1 MFSKFV
7 KKNFIPILIII
18 FLPLIFFYKLILHPT
33 SVLYPASD
41 ILAAYS
47 PWRNFYAQSL
57 LEHKI
62 IPLWNPFEFSGV
74 PYIANASSGI
84 MYPFTVLFLL
94 FPADLAFGYGFLL
107 DFILLGLF
115 SYLFMRS
122 LNIGK
127 IGALGASIILTFS
140 GTVFTRIYAGH
151 LFILDTFLWLPLLLY
166 FVEKTFKKEN
176 YLYSFYASIPIALM
190 LVSGNPQISL
200 YALLFTFLFV
210 FLRIAFSSER
220 KVIFKYSIGI
230 IIALFFG
237 ALLSLGQIIPLL
249 EFSRVS
255 SRGGGVDYFFA
266 STFSLPP
273 KQVLSFFLPF
283 FFGSPV
289 DGTFWGKG
297 NFWEVNGY
305 IGTGSLILVLF
316 AFLNKKNAYVKIF
329 LILASFSIIFSLG
342 SYSFIF
348 PLFYKFVPLFNLFRA
363 PARFIFF
370 YTLSFSVLA
379 GIGIDLMLNNTKPQL
394 TKNIKR
400 ISAVLICF
408 GFILSVLSLFLNF
421 INFQDL
427 FEKYIL
433 RSNYA
438 IGIDHKILYNK
449 IVSSFSLLSIF
460 LLLSSAVIYKS
471 QIKSFKK
478 IAGLFIIALLV
489 IELFIF
495 DSQFLETKKVENY
508 YEIPEEIKFIK
519 NDKDIYRIY
528 DFDTGTFNLAERE
541 KIENISGYNP
551 AYLSYYRDFVW
562 EIGPYL
568 NNKSDSYFQISKIN
582 NFNILRFLNVKYILS
597 KDSIDSYN
605 LRFLYKKRFYVYE
618 LLGTLP
624 RGYLIDFSTKENKDF
639 NLPPN
644 VIEVPVVRK
653 NSNTLSSKF
662 DLKERKRLVLS
673 EVLYPGWVAFDNNKK
688 VKIEKFYIFRSFMVE
703 KGKHNILLIYN
714 PQSFEIGRL
723 ASLVSLIILIIIII
737 LFSKRTI
744 NISRISNIIKRS
756 K

>member
-1 MFSKFV
+1 MI
-7 KKNFIPILIII
+7 KKNIILVIII
-18 FLPLIFFYKLILHPT
+18 LLTLLFFYKLILHPT

-57 LEHKI
+57 LENKI

-74 PYIANASSGI
+74 PFIANASSGI
-84 MYPFTVLFLL
+84 MYPFTILFLL

-140 GTVFTRIYAGH
+140 GTVFTRIYPGH

-166 FVEKTFKKEN
+166 FVERTYKKEN
-176 YLYSFYASIPIALM
+176 FLYSLYASIPIALM
-190 LVSGNPQISL
+190 LVSGNPQIAL
-200 YALLFTFLFV
+200 YALLFTLIFI
-210 FLRIAFSSER
+210 FLRIFFAIDR
-220 KVIFKYSIGI
+220 KVIFKYSLGI
-230 IIALFFG
+230 VISLFFG
-237 ALLSLGQIIPLL
+237 VLLSLGHVIPLL
-249 EFSRVS
+249 EFSSAS

-273 KQVLSFFLPF
+273 KQLVSFLLPF

-297 NFWEVNGY
+297 NFWELCGY

-316 AFLNKKNAYVKIF
+316 ASLNKKNVYVKIF
-329 LILASFSIIFSLG
+329 LILALFSIIFSLG
-342 SYSFIF
+342 SYSFLF
-348 PLFYKFVPLFNLFRA
+348 PFFYKFIPLFDVFRV

-379 GIGIDLMLNNTKPQL
+379 GIGIDLILNNKKPRL
-394 TKNIKR
+394 TKNIKS
-400 ISAVLICF
+400 ISVVLICL
-408 GFILSVLSLFLNF
+408 GLILSTLSLFLNF

-427 FEKYIL
+427 FEKYVL
-433 RSNYA
+433 RNSYA
-438 IGIDHKILYNK
+438 VDVDHKIIYRH
-449 IVSSFSLLSIF
+449 IISSLSLLSIF
-460 LLLSSAVIYKS
+460 LLLSSIIIYKS

-478 IAGLFIIALLV
+478 IAGFFIITLLV

-495 DSQFLETKKVENY
+495 DSQFLETKKVEIY

-519 NDKDIYRIY
+519 NDKDIFRIY

-551 AYLSYYRDFVW
+551 TYLSYYRDFVW
-562 EIGPYL
+562 EIGPHL

-582 NFNILRFLNVKYILS
+582 NFNILRLLNVKYILS
-597 KDSIDSYN
+597 KNSISSYDLN
-605 LRFLYKKRFYVYE
+605 FLFRKKFYVYE

-624 RGYLIDFSTKENKDF
+624 RGYLIDSNTKENKNF
-639 NLPPN
+639 KLPTD
-644 VIEVPVVRK
+644 VTKVFVFRK
-653 NSNTLSSKF
+653 NSNTLSLKF

-673 EVLYPGWVAFDNNKK
+673 EVLYPGWVAYDNNKE
-688 VKIEKFYIFRSFMVE
+688 VPIEKFYIFRSINLD
-703 KGKHNILLIYN
+703 KGKHVIRLIYKPMSFEVGKWVSIISLLI
-714 PQSFEIGRL
+714 L
-723 ASLVSLIILIIIII
+723 ALAIVIYKKK
-737 LFSKRTI
+737 SK
-744 NISRISNIIKRS
+744 
-756 K
+756 